1 MASRHSLASMTE
13 SPSTVIAGHHV
24 VLRPW
29 VNDDIEA
36 LIAIYNDPVAARY
49 VDVPQPYDAAQARA
63 FVIHT
68 TTARRTGAGFH
79 YAVTLRESD
88 AVVGS
93 AYLHDVD
100 PVAGTTE
107 VSYLIHPDHRGR
119 GLASDAL
126 EALASAALEAGF
138 SQVLAQIGTSNHA
151 SEFVARRS
159 GFRPLG
165 IIDGENYWHR
175 TTAEEPE

>member
-1 MASRHSLASMTE
+1 MTE
-13 SPSTVIAGHHV
+13 APSTVIAGHHV

-36 LIAIYNDPVAARY
+36 LIAIYTDPLATQY
-49 VDVPQPYDAAQARA
+49 VDVPQPYDTAQARA
-63 FVIHT
+63 FVIR
-68 TTARRTGAGFH
+68 TASSRRAGAAFH
-79 YAVTLRESD
+79 YAVTLRGSN

-126 EALASAALEAGF
+126 DALARAALEAGF
-138 SQVLAQIGTSNHA
+138 SQVMAQIGTSNHA
-151 SEFVARRS
+151 SESVARRS
-159 GFRPLG
+159 GFRRLG
-165 IIDGENYWHR
+165 VIDGENYWHR